1 MSNGSLLLVED
12 DARLREALSNTL
24 TNDGLNVSAVE
35 SAEAAL
41 TRMEVESYD
50 LVLSDIQMSGMGG
63 EALLDK
69 VTQLYPEV
77 PVVLMTAFASV
88 PRAVDAIRHGAAD
101 YLQKPISRSDLL
113 DCARRYTRSSQACNS
128 EVVAQ
133 DSSMKQVLNLARR
146 SAAADI
152 TVLLRGESGTG
163 KEVLSRLIHECSG
176 RTGDFVAINCAAIP
190 ETLLES
196 TLFGHVKGA
205 FTGAHQNAAGK
216 FEQAEGG
223 TLLLDEVTEMDL
235 SLQAKLLR
243 VLQERE
249 VERVGGKSP
258 IKVDVRV
265 IATTNRDMHECVA
278 NGTFREDLFYRL
290 NVMPIDVPPLR
301 NRVAD
306 IAPLATLLI
315 GKAAER
321 MGRPAPTFTDE
332 SIAALEQYPWPGN
345 VRELDNVM
353 QRALVLLTGDTVARD
368 DLLFEKDTFAGEP
381 TTADDGSDASENA
394 DSSFGLKEREQ
405 RLILSTLSAL
415 RGNRQ
420 ATAEKL
426 GISARTL
433 RYKLARMRD
442 AGVQVPAA
450 FGR

>member
-190 ETLLES
+190 ENLLES
-196 TLFGHVKGA
+196 ELFGHEKGS
-205 FTGAHQNAAGK
+205 FTGASMGRQGLFETALEEDEIITSVSFPVPVSASYQKFDQPASKFALTGVFAARFPDGVRVAVTGASEDGVFRWTEAEEALNKELNAEA
-216 FEQAEGG
+216 
-223 TLLLDEVTEMDL
+223 LMDL
-235 SLQAKLLR
+235 HIAPDNMISDLHGSKAYRANLVR
-243 VLQERE
+243 VLTKR
-249 VERVGGKSP
+249 
-258 IKVDVRV
+258 
-265 IATTNRDMHECVA
+265 AVA
-278 NGTFREDLFYRL
+278 
-290 NVMPIDVPPLR
+290 
-301 NRVAD
+301 
-306 IAPLATLLI
+306 
-315 GKAAER
+315 
-321 MGRPAPTFTDE
+321 
-332 SIAALEQYPWPGN
+332 
-345 VRELDNVM
+345 EL
-353 QRALVLLTGDTVARD
+353 
-368 DLLFEKDTFAGEP
+368 
-381 TTADDGSDASENA
+381 S
-394 DSSFGLKEREQ
+394 
-405 RLILSTLSAL
+405 
-415 RGNRQ
+415 
-420 ATAEKL
+420 
-426 GISARTL
+426 
-433 RYKLARMRD
+433 
-442 AGVQVPAA
+442 
-450 FGR
+450 